1 MQKLEK
7 VSKQPRNLPTAFIYF
22 IGALG
27 GMLFGYDTG
36 VISGALLFIRK
47 DLGLTPTL
55 EGLVVSGVMIGA
67 IVGSLVSGPLA
78 DRFGRKKVIIL
89 LSILFILGTLGT
101 SWPPNVTVMILFRI
115 VLGVAVGGAS
125 GMVPIYLAEI
135 APTEKRGAITAI
147 NSVMNA
153 IGMLLAYVINYAF
166 SFSGD
171 WNAMLGLALIPSAI
185 LLIGMFFLPESPKW
199 LAEHRG
205 IPQAKKV
212 LMMTH
217 DNEAEVDKELFVL
230 NSMLKKNEKGKLS
243 DVFNPWIRPIVI
255 VGIMLAI
262 LQQITGANTIFYFMP
277 TVLSDSGL
285 GDNIALVSHIGIGII
300 NLIMTIA
307 GVFLIDKWGR
317 KKLLALGSLG
327 MGASLL
333 ILSLVEYI
341 HSGSTLSGVIMIATM
356 CLFMFAYSTTWGMVM
371 WVLLAEIFPLR
382 IKGTAMA
389 ICTFFLWTSNSI
401 LAFFFPIATEHYGP
415 AVTFGFFAIIC
426 FLSFGFVK
434 KYVPETKGKTLE
446 EIELD
451 FRFDKTFKE
460 NEDDVEI
467 KKLNVKN

>member
-1 MQKLEK
+1 MQRLEK
-7 VSKQPRNLPTAFIYF
+7 DSKQTRNLPTAFIYF
-22 IGALG
+22 FGALG

-47 DLGLTPTL
+47 DLGLTSTL

-67 IVGSLVSGPLA
+67 VVGSLASGPFA
-78 DRFGRKKVIIL
+78 DRFGRKKIIIF
-89 LSILFILGTLGT
+89 LSVLFILGTVGT

-115 VLGVAVGGAS
+115 VLGIAVGGAS
-125 GMVPIYLAEI
+125 GMVPIYLAEL
-135 APTEKRGAITAI
+135 APAEKRGAITAI

-153 IGMLLAYVINYAF
+153 IGMLLAYVVNYVY

-171 WNAMLGLALIPSAI
+171 WNTMLGLALIPSAI

-199 LAEHRG
+199 LAEHRN
-205 IPQAKKV
+205 IHQAKTV

-230 NSMLKKNEKGKLS
+230 KSMLKKNEKGRFS
-243 DVFNPWIRPIVI
+243 DVFSPWIRPIVF
-255 VGIMLAI
+255 VGVMVAI

-285 GDNIALVSHIGIGII
+285 GDNIALVSHIGIGVI
-300 NLIMTIA
+300 NLLMTIV
-307 GVFLIDKWGR
+307 GVFLVDKWGR

-333 ILSLVEYI
+333 ILSIVEYV
-341 HSGSTLSGVIMIATM
+341 HSESTLSGVIMIVTM
-356 CLFMFAYSTTWGMVM
+356 CLFMFAYSTTWGMVA
-371 WVLLAEIFPLR
+371 WVLLAEIFPLQ

-401 LAFFFPIATEHYGP
+401 LAFFFPIATAYYGP

-426 FLSFGFVK
+426 FLSYVFVK

-451 FRFDKTFKE
+451 FRFSKNFAE
-460 NEDDVEI
+460 NKDVEI
-467 KKLNVKN
+467 NVKN

>member
-7 VSKQPRNLPTAFIYF
+7 VSKQPRNLPTAFIYL

-36 VISGALLFIRK
+36 VISGALLFIRE
-47 DLGLTPTL
+47 DLGLTSTL
-55 EGLVVSGVMIGA
+55 EGLVVSSIMMGA
-67 IVGSLVSGPLA
+67 IAGSLLSGPLA

-89 LSILFILGTLGT
+89 LSMLFLIGTIGT
-101 SWPPNVTVMILFRI
+101 SWPPNVNVMILFRI

-125 GMVPIYLAEI
+125 GMVPLYLAEI
-135 APTEKRGAITAI
+135 APAEKRGAITAI

-153 IGMLLAYVINYAF
+153 IGMLLAYIINYVY

-171 WNAMLGLALIPSAI
+171 WNTMLGLALVPSAI

-205 IPQAKKV
+205 IAQAKQV

-217 DNEAEVDKELFVL
+217 DNETEVDKELFVL

-243 DVFNPWIRPIVI
+243 DIFNPWIRPIVI
-255 VGIMLAI
+255 VGIMVAV
-262 LQQITGANTIFYFMP
+262 LQQITGANTIFYYMP
-277 TVLSDSGL
+277 TILSDSGL

-300 NLIMTIA
+300 NLVMTIV
-307 GVFLIDKWGR
+307 GVFLVDKWGR

-341 HSGSTLSGVIMIATM
+341 HSGSTLSGIIMIASM
-356 CLFMFAYSTTWGMVM
+356 CLFMFAYSTTWGMVT

-382 IKGTAMA
+382 IKGIAMA
-389 ICTFFLWTSNSI
+389 ICTFSLWTSNSI

-426 FLSFGFVK
+426 FFSFWFVK

-451 FRFDKTFKE
+451 FRFDKNFKE
-460 NEDDVEI
+460 NEDGEI
-467 KKLNVKN
+467 KKVNVKN